1 MEQKENNI
9 TSTTIKNSSEKPLNN
24 EWDKYLEDYNNYTK
38 EYIIQYKK
46 SLEGNSTSLSLYPYL
61 KVRSE
66 VLYEQLFDAQQKSL
80 LTETQIKRLDK
91 IQIEN
96 SCLI

>member
-1 MEQKENNI
+1 MDQKENKI
-9 TSTTIKNSSEKPLNN
+9 TSTTTKNSPEKPLNN
-24 EWDKYLEDYNNYTK
+24 EWDKYLEDYYNYTK

-46 SLEGNSTSLSLYPYL
+46 SLQGNSISLSIYPYL

-66 VLYEQLFDAQQKSL
+66 VLYEQLFDARQKSQ

-96 SCLI
+96 SYFT